1 MPELPISDD
10 DDVVSGAGAPAE
22 PAGDDSDLSRWID
35 AENVV
40 SATDELSA
48 DVAVRAEVLALD
60 LEAQRDLDVAGLM
73 AADAAVAAAA
83 AERIRMIDRVRQTS
97 LVTDALRS
105 KAMDVHNRARL
116 DRADAA
122 RRSDAGVATPAST
135 ASPAESP
142 RAAGGLHATSAIRSR
157 EISERSARAEIA
169 LALGMS
175 EAGAGSL
182 VETAESMRR
191 QHPAVLAAMR
201 AGLIRER
208 HATRLVASVVEL
220 PIDAAERVVAA
231 ALPLSDRAFSK
242 FSALVDRLVQRE
254 HPQTLEER
262 HARAFEDRAAWIT
275 DDRDGMSVLSQL
287 MPSVDAHAILNRAKS
302 MAKVLKNRVPGTSA
316 GADIASGADISADA
330 FSADAAIG
338 TESRT
343 TKQLVADI
351 LRDLQLDGETGVLPN
366 EVRGIRPTVFITVP
380 ALSAAT
386 GNADFGA
393 AEVDGVG
400 PISLT
405 TAVELIGKNSEWTR
419 IVTHPVTGMILDIDR
434 KKYRPPAALARIVR
448 WAYGT
453 CTFPGC
459 RTAAHRCELDHI
471 HDWNNGGG
479 TSFCNLHP
487 LCTGHHTVKH
497 ATQWKV
503 HSNPGGGV
511 TFTSPGGQTSTTL
524 PKAPWR
530 HSSPPKPTPTPALST
545 YDDPAPF

>member
-135 ASPAESP
+135 ASPADSP

-191 QHPAVLAAMR
+191 QHPTVLAAMR
-201 AGLIRER
+201 SGLIRER

-302 MAKVLKNRVPGTSA
+302 MAKVLKKCVPSASA
-316 GADIASGADISADA
+316 GADVATDADIATGAISTDA
-330 FSADAAIG
+330 GTG
-338 TESRT
+338 TETRT
-343 TKQLVADI
+343 TKQIVADI